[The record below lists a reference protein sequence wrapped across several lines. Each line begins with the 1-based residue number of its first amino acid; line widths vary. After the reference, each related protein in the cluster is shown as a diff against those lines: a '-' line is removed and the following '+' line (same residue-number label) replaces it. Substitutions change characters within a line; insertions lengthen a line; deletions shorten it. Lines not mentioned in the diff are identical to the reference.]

1 MPSAV
6 IFPSMPPCDLL
17 SYAFLINLFCFSVRV
32 AIAIKQKLQN

>member
-1 MPSAV
+1 MPSVV